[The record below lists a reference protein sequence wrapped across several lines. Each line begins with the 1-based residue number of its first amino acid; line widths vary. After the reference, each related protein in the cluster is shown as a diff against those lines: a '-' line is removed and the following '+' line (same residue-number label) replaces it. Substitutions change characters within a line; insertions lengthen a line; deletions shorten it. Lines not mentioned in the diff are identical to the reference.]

1 MITFNNI
8 VTAFQTFTNN
18 HFFLKTFSFGNS
30 EDMDLPK
37 YNEYPLLHLNY
48 TGADYDEGT
57 KTYNFEIFVLDLPSD
72 KLDKVSYQREV
83 ISDAEQCVEDLLAD
97 VLNGGNIFQFA
108 DQYEVTSASVTPLEE
123 ETKNVLAGVLLTLA
137 IEVPYTY
144 DSCDAPLTGVTPTPS
159 GDCPVAVVQNTDLT
173 YQVDVT
179 SGGTLTLPNISVTEV
194 DGSSVDVPAQ
204 TNVTCAWTTLFAVN
218 SNEDIL
224 ATIASFPASLRILI
238 NDITLTQV
246 DGSEAPELS
255 GIDLVCDWKTIRVLD
270 QDDNVLATQA
280 TYPTGGDIQ
289 ITIPDSA
296 TTYPQ
301 IIHHRKPSYPSV
313 STGDYPDLFAS
324 GYFDLYRPSIAVQM
338 IQLGADNFTLASNN
352 RFGNTSRYT
361 STDGTPSDVGTAR
374 FSSYGSGVPNV
385 VRDNYLSIMWYNL
398 PLGGS
403 STTLNN
409 SQSEA
414 DAQNALS
421 LAGFTDWIVPTRDM
435 LSISCSPDNNQAIH
449 TSPNLIED
457 VGTRRYMTCERLP
470 YLSQGYQ
477 VYFSNGGE
485 ATQTLTTTAGGQ
497 NRVII
502 ARIMSLTELFG

>member
-8 VTAFQTFTNN
+8 VTAFQTFTTN
-18 HFFLKTFSFGNS
+18 HFFLKTFSFGNT

-37 YNEYPLLHLNY
+37 YNDYPLLHLNY

-83 ISDAEQCVEDLLAD
+83 ISDSEQCVEDLLAD
-97 VLNGGNIFQFA
+97 VLNGGNVFTFA

-144 DSCDAPLTGVTPTPS
+144 DACDAPLVGVTPTPS

-173 YQVDVT
+173 YQVDVV
-179 SGGTLTLPNISVTEV
+179 SGGTLTLPDNTITDVNGTTRDVPAQTDVTCAWQSLDIVNSENTQIASIPIYPSGAEVTLNDITLDEV
-194 DGSSVDVPAQ
+194 DGSSVNKPSGVDLQCSWFNILVKNQNDDTLGIISSYPIGGEFQ
-204 TNVTCAWTTLFAVN
+204 VTT
-218 SNEDIL
+218 
-224 ATIASFPASLRILI
+224 
-238 NDITLTQV
+238 
-246 DGSEAPELS
+246 PEE
-255 GIDLVCDWKTIRVLD
+255 
-270 QDDNVLATQA
+270 
-280 TYPTGGDIQ
+280 
-289 ITIPDSA
+289 A

-301 IIHHRKPSYPSV
+301 IIYHRNPSYTSA
-313 STGDYPDLFAS
+313 STGDYPDLFSS
-324 GYFDLYRPSIAVQM
+324 GYFDLFRPSIAVQM

-374 FSSYGSGVPNV
+374 FSSYGSGVANI
-385 VRDNYLSIMWYNL
+385 VRDNYHGIMWYNL

-403 STTLNN
+403 STTLAN
-409 SQSEA
+409 SQTQA
-414 DAQNALS
+414 DAQNTAS
-421 LAGFTDWIVPTRDM
+421 LGGFTDWIVPTRDM
-435 LSISCSPDNNQAIH
+435 LSLSACPDNNQAIH
-449 TSPNLIED
+449 TSPNLIVD
-457 VGTRRYMTCERLP
+457 TGTRRYMTCERLP
-470 YLSQGYQ
+470 YINQGYQ

-485 ATQTLTTTAGGQ
+485 SSQSLTTTASGQ

-502 ARIMSLTELFG
+502 ARIMTLTELFG

>member
-137 IEVPYTY
+137 IEVPYQY
-144 DSCDAPLTGVTPTPS
+144 DSCDAPLEGVTPTPS

-204 TNVTCAWTTLFAVN
+204 TNV
-218 SNEDIL
+218 
-224 ATIASFPASLRILI
+224 
-238 NDITLTQV
+238 
-246 DGSEAPELS
+246 
-255 GIDLVCDWKTIRVLD
+255 VCEWKTIRVLD

-280 TYPTGGDIQ
+280 IYPVGGDI
-289 ITIPDSA
+289 DVVVSSA

-301 IIHHRKPSYPSV
+301 IIHHRKPSYPST
-313 STGDYPDLFAS
+313 STGDYPDLFSS

-338 IQLGADNFTLASNN
+338 IQLGADNYTLAQNN

-361 STDGTPSDVGTAR
+361 STDGTPSNTGTAR
-374 FSSYGSGVPNV
+374 FSSYGGGVPNV

-470 YLSQGYQ
+470 YISQGYQ
-477 VYFSNGGE
+477 VFYSNGGE
-485 ATQTLTTTAGGQ
+485 ATQSLTTTASGQ
-497 NRVII
+497 NRVVI
-502 ARIMSLTELFG
+502 ARIMTLTELFG

>member
-8 VTAFQTFTNN
+8 VTAFQTFATN
-18 HFFLKTFSFGNS
+18 HFFIQTFSFGNT

-37 YNEYPLLHLNY
+37 YNDYPLMHLNY

-83 ISDAEQCVEDLLAD
+83 ISDSEQCVEDLLAD

-137 IEVPYTY
+137 IEVPYQY
-144 DSCDAPLTGVTPTPS
+144 DSCDAPLEGVTPTPS

-173 YQVDVT
+173 YQVNVN

-194 DGSSVDVPAQ
+194 DGSTTDVPAQ
-204 TNVTCAWTTLFAVN
+204 TNVACEWTTLFAVN

-255 GIDLVCDWKTIRVLD
+255 GIDLVCDWKTIRVID
-270 QDDNVLATQA
+270 QDDNVLATQG
-280 TYPTGGDIQ
+280 TYPSGGDIQ
-289 ITIPDSA
+289 ITIASV
-296 TTYPQ
+296 TKYPR
-301 IIHHRKPSYPSV
+301 IIFHRKPSYA
-313 STGDYPDLFAS
+313 STASGDYPDLYNS
-324 GYFDLYRPSIAVQM
+324 GYFNLYHPTIGVQM
-338 IQLGADNFTLASNN
+338 IELGADNFTLAENN

-361 STDGTPSDVGTAR
+361 ATDGTPSDVGTAR
-374 FSSYGSGVPNV
+374 FSSYGSGTQYI
-385 VRDNYLSIMWYNL
+385 VRDNLLGIMWYNQ

-403 STTLNN
+403 ITNLSN

-414 DAQNALS
+414 DAQNSAALG
-421 LAGFTDWIVPTRDM
+421 GFTDWIVPTRDM
-435 LSISCSPDNNQAIH
+435 LSISCSPDNNQSIH

-457 VGTRRYMTCERLP
+457 TGTRRYMTCERLP
-470 YLSQGYQ
+470 YISQGYQ
-477 VYFSNGGE
+477 VFFSNGGE
-485 ATQTLTTTAGGQ
+485 STQSLTSTASGQ

-502 ARIMSLTELFG
+502 GRLMTLTELFG

>member
-1 MITFNNI
+1 
-8 VTAFQTFTNN
+8 
-18 HFFLKTFSFGNS
+18 
-30 EDMDLPK
+30 
-37 YNEYPLLHLNY
+37 
-48 TGADYDEGT
+48 
-57 KTYNFEIFVLDLPSD
+57 
-72 KLDKVSYQREV
+72 
-83 ISDAEQCVEDLLAD
+83 
-97 VLNGGNIFQFA
+97 
-108 DQYEVTSASVTPLEE
+108 
-123 ETKNVLAGVLLTLA
+123 LA
-137 IEVPYTY
+137 IEVPYQY
-144 DSCDAPLTGVTPTPS
+144 DSCDAPLEGVTPTPS

-173 YQVDVT
+173 YQVNVN
-179 SGGTLTLPNISVTEV
+179 SGATLTLPNISVTEV

-204 TNVTCAWTTLFAVN
+204 TNVTCAWTNFNVVN
-218 SNEDIL
+218 SQDDDL
-224 ATIASFPASLRILI
+224 ANIDAYPSGDVVIS
-238 NDITLTQV
+238 DITITDV
-246 DGSEAPELS
+246 DGTTRDEPVGA
-255 GIDLVCDWKTIRVLD
+255 ITCDWKTIRVLD

-301 IIHHRKPSYPSV
+301 IIHHRKPSYPST
-313 STGDYPDLFAS
+313 STGDYPDLFSS

-338 IQLGADNFTLASNN
+338 IQLGADNYTLAQNN

-361 STDGTPSDVGTAR
+361 STDGTPSNTGTAR

-385 VRDNYLSIMWYNL
+385 VRDNYLSIMWYNS

-414 DAQNALS
+414 DAQNALA

-470 YLSQGYQ
+470 YISQGYQ
-477 VYFSNGGE
+477 VFYSNGGE
-485 ATQTLTTTAGGQ
+485 ATQSLTTTASGQ
-497 NRVII
+497 NRVVI
-502 ARIMSLTELFG
+502 ARIMTLTELFG